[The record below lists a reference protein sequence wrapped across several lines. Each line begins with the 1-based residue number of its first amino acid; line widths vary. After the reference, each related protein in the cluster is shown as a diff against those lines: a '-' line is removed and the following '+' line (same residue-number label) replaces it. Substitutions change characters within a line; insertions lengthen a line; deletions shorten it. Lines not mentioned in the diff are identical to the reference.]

1 MAIDAEDIRREQLVV
16 DKIKSELRFVSCD
29 DISYL
34 QGTLGGPKNK
44 MRREQKYG
52 YNLRTSTYDK
62 LLKDLY
68 EQKLG
73 DKLIEEMLSEEPD
86 KI

>member
-1 MAIDAEDIRREQLVV
+1 
-16 DKIKSELRFVSCD
+16 
-29 DISYL
+29 
-34 QGTLGGPKNK
+34 